1 MMKPIHPN
9 QIKAIYA
16 TAGKLGLCD
25 RLDPKNDL
33 LHALV
38 FRTVG
43 KESVKELTYLEALRV
58 LEELKKG
65 RIAPGKMSAGQQGKA
80 WALMNELSRLSPSE
94 ASNGERM
101 VGIVT
106 KVTGVSC
113 SKKNPFVW
121 LSKKQGNEVIEM
133 IKRYIETEKKK
144 QECCQ

>member
-1 MMKPIHPN
+1 M
-9 QIKAIYA
+9 
-16 TAGKLGLCD
+16 CD

-38 FRTVG
+38 FRTAG
-43 KESVKELTYLEALRV
+43 KDSVKELTYFEAFRV
-58 LEELKKG
+58 LEELKKS

-80 WALMNELSRLSPSE
+80 WALMNELARLSPSE

>member
-1 MMKPIHPN
+1 M
-9 QIKAIYA
+9 
-16 TAGKLGLCD
+16 
-25 RLDPKNDL
+25 
-33 LHALV
+33 
-38 FRTVG
+38 
-43 KESVKELTYLEALRV
+43 
-58 LEELKKG
+58 LEELKKS

-80 WALMNELSRLSPSE
+80 WALMNELARLSPSE